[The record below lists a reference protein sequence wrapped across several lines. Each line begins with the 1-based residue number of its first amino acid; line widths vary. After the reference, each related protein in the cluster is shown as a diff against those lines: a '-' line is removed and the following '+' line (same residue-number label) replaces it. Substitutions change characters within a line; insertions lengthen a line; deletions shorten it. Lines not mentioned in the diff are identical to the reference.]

1 MTDAR
6 CAGKNLPY
14 ERIGFGKGAFSNDRI
29 GGHTSDTPFAHKRT
43 QHTAKR
49 PYLHGPVPRAWP
61 DASDMRR
68 APPSFLKA
76 SELGRCGAMTGQRRG
91 VTCHLQLSTTHAGKP
106 PAQHTFSLTRV
117 SQRTRPP
124 LTALFLLFFIRH
136 HMHSDGLGS

>member
-1 MTDAR
+1 MRWRGICPTKELD
-6 CAGKNLPY
+6 L
-14 ERIGFGKGAFSNDRI
+14 ERGFLERQNWWTHVR
-29 GGHTSDTPFAHKRT
+29 HTLRAQAHAAY
-43 QHTAKR
+43 TAKR

-68 APPSFLKA
+68 APPSFLIA

-91 VTCHLQLSTTHAGKP
+91 VTFHLQLSTTHAAKP

-124 LTALFLLFFIRH
+124 HSTFYFYLIRH